1 MEGWG
6 LSGEE
11 FGMSQ
16 FEPQAAVCL
25 VSLSNHPL
33 PFALATIISLVLD
46 HLIDFSPSGLFS

>member
-33 PFALATIISLVLD
+33 LFALATNISLVLD